1 VPTVLLDFDSTLI
14 DGESLDEMLA
24 ELAPQR
30 ADEIAAVT
38 REGMEGKIPFR
49 ESLDR
54 RLAFASLAR
63 PQVELFAERA
73 VSRLTPG
80 MEELIGRLDAQLWI
94 VSGAL
99 REVLLPTA
107 AHLEIPAE
115 RVVGARVRWDER
127 GHIVGVG
134 DRVEKVEL
142 VRDLAPAWP
151 RPRVAVGDGMSDYA
165 LLKAGCVDRF
175 IAFTLHARRQ
185 SVVETGAPEARS
197 VRELEYLL
205 ADLK

>member
-1 VPTVLLDFDSTLI
+1 VPTVLFDFDSTLI

-24 ELAPQR
+24 QLAPNR
-30 ADEIAAVT
+30 ADEIASVT
-38 REGMEGKIPFR
+38 REGMDGKIPFR

-63 PQVELFAERA
+63 PQVELFAKRA

-80 MEELIGRLDAQLWI
+80 MPEFIARLDAQVWI

-107 AHLEIPAE
+107 AHLNIPAE
-115 RVVGARVRWDER
+115 RVIGARVRWDEQGR
-127 GHIVGVG
+127 LDRVA

-142 VRDLAPAWP
+142 VRDLAPDWP
-151 RPRVAVGDGMSDYA
+151 RPCVAVGDGMSDYA
-165 LLKAGCVDRF
+165 LLEAGCVDRF
-175 IAFTLHARRQ
+175 IAFTLHARRR